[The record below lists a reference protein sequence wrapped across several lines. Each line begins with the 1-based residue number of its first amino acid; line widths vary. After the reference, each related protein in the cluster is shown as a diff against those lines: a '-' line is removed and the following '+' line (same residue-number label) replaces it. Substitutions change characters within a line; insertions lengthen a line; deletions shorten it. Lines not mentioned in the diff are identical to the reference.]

1 MGPIGDDIRIIQ
13 LHPSLRCNLRCAHCY
28 STSSPEVSR
37 ALPVEQIEQ
46 LLAEAADEGFNAIGV
61 SGGEPLL
68 YEPLPRLLRTAHA
81 LGYTASVT
89 TNGLPLNARRVDAIG
104 PYVKL
109 IAISV
114 DGAPASHDRMRSL
127 PGAFDRMRAR
137 LPMLRA
143 AGVPF
148 GLIFTLTLHNLH
160 ELAEVSDFA
169 VAEGARLL
177 QVHPLESAGRA
188 RESAL
193 DPPDDLELSYAFLE
207 VARLQRLHGDRLV
220 IQYDVADRPLVERE
234 PARAYLVPPPTPEAA
249 GAASL
254 SCLVSSLIL
263 QEDGWIV
270 PLQHGFSRRYAIGR
284 MGQGSF
290 HDTAE
295 RWKRDTLPD
304 FLKLAR
310 QTWDAIGEA
319 PPHLPF
325 TNWYAAITAASH
337 AAPTS
342 SIRYKRIRAASSMLA
357 EDGPLIAARPPSLL

>member
-1 MGPIGDDIRIIQ
+1 MTTGAAPGRAQ
-13 LHPSLRCNLRCAHCY
+13 FLGVGL
-28 STSSPEVSR
+28 R
-37 ALPVEQIEQ
+37 ALGQRHRQCLPLLGHLAQRRDELAQRRIARV

-109 IAISV
+109 IAIIV

-188 RESAL
+188 R
-193 DPPDDLELSYAFLE
+193 
-207 VARLQRLHGDRLV
+207 V
-220 IQYDVADRPLVERE
+220 
-234 PARAYLVPPPTPEAA
+234 
-249 GAASL
+249 
-254 SCLVSSLIL
+254 
-263 QEDGWIV
+263 
-270 PLQHGFSRRYAIGR
+270 
-284 MGQGSF
+284 
-290 HDTAE
+290 
-295 RWKRDTLPD
+295 
-304 FLKLAR
+304 
-310 QTWDAIGEA
+310 
-319 PPHLPF
+319 
-325 TNWYAAITAASH
+325 
-337 AAPTS
+337 
-342 SIRYKRIRAASSMLA
+342 
-357 EDGPLIAARPPSLL
+357 